1 MIKKILIILAYY
13 ISIFNFL
20 SIKFN
25 FKKTKYPIIKLSL
38 ISIILLLGIL
48 LYFFRVLDDTKPGE
62 KYNPPKLEN
71 GKIIKPYKK
80 N

>member
-1 MIKKILIILAYY
+1 MIKKNSYYISYY

-48 LYFFRVLDDTKPGE
+48 LYFRFLDDTKPGE

>member
-1 MIKKILIILAYY
+1 MIKKILVILAI
-13 ISIFNFL
+13 ISPFIIFYL
-20 SIKFN
+20 SNLILK
-25 FKKTKYPIIKLSL
+25 KKTKYPIIKLSL

-48 LYFFRVLDDTKPGE
+48 LYFRFLDDTKPGE